1 MGGLKLSRSHAQTD
15 PGSSSPLTW
24 PDQDGLRAAFRDE
37 TLMLCHRSLRA
48 LCAIGFWIIPVFAPF
63 DYMRYPQEFTSLLW
77 VRIATAWCFGG
88 IFLILRTRWGREH
101 PQLLALLCT
110 ANAGGMLCGMMMLTG
125 GYSSHYYTGFT
136 LLLLTVPMV
145 MTWSALWTA
154 LNCVLMITGYAAI
167 SPWLLGNSAAPQL
180 ADQLS
185 TLVGTG
191 GLAVVITGL
200 RERLRWREFGTR
212 WTIAQAYHHK
222 SAFFATM
229 SHELRTPIH
238 IMIGYV
244 DMLLEEGK
252 ITLTDARQLL
262 ERVRTEGMQLHHLVS
277 DLLDFAKVEAGKMDV
292 TLEPVR
298 VAELLAEAESSF
310 KLIAEQKHLS
320 FESNCRDDVS
330 IVSDRQKL
338 HQVLN
343 NLVSNAIKFT
353 ETGGIAVDVRAFNF
367 ASGNAWDD
375 LVFLDGVNTHV
386 RRAGRTFTS
395 GVAISITDSGIGIR
409 ADDLEK
415 LAIDFQQVNSER
427 PTTDHRGTG
436 LGLSLSR
443 KLLALIGGRMAVR
456 SRYGEGT
463 TFVVL
468 LPERPAQA

>member
-1 MGGLKLSRSHAQTD
+1 MGGGLKFMRPRAQAD
-15 PGSSSPLTW
+15 AVASGALAW
-24 PDQDGLRAAFRDE
+24 PDQEELRAAFRDE
-37 TLMLCHRSLRA
+37 TLLLSHRSLRA
-48 LCAIGFWIIPVFAPF
+48 LCAIGFWILPVFAPF
-63 DYMRYPQEFTSLLW
+63 DYMRYPQAFTALLW
-77 VRIATAWCFGG
+77 LRIATAWCFGG
-88 IFLILRTRWGREH
+88 IYLALRTRWGRQH
-101 PQLLALLCT
+101 PEILALLCT
-110 ANAGGMLCGMMMLTG
+110 AAAGGMLCGMMMLTG
-125 GYSSHYYTGFT
+125 GYSSHYFTGFT

-154 LNCVLMITGYAAI
+154 LMSVLMALGYAAI
-167 SPWLLGNSAAPQL
+167 SPWILGAEGAPNL

-191 GLAVVITGL
+191 GLAVVITAL

-252 ITLTDARQLL
+252 ITALDARALL

-292 TLEPVR
+292 NLESVR
-298 VAELLAEAESSF
+298 VAELLAEAEASF

-320 FESNCRDDVS
+320 FASTCNDDVS

-367 ASGNAWDD
+367 ANGYNWDD

-386 RRAGRTFTS
+386 RRARPFSS

-415 LAIDFQQVNSER
+415 LAIDFQQVNNEH
-427 PTTDHRGTG
+427 PAAELRGTG

-443 KLLALIGGRMAVR
+443 KLLALIGGRIAVR

-468 LPERPAQA
+468 LPERPVSA

>member
-1 MGGLKLSRSHAQTD
+1 LV
-15 PGSSSPLTW
+15 
-24 PDQDGLRAAFRDE
+24 
-37 TLMLCHRSLRA
+37 LCHRSLRA
-48 LCAIGFWIIPVFAPF
+48 LCAIGFWILPVFAPF
-63 DYMRYPQEFTSLLW
+63 DYVRHPDAFESLLW
-77 VRIATAWCFGG
+77 VRIGTAWIFGG
-88 IFLILRTRWGREH
+88 VYLALRTPAGRRH

-110 ANAGGMLCGMMMLTG
+110 ASVGAMLCGMMMLTG
-125 GYSSHYYTGFT
+125 GYSSHYYTGFS

-145 MTWSALWTA
+145 MTWSALWTT
-154 LNCVLMITGYAAI
+154 LMCVMLTAGYAAA
-167 SPWLLGNSAAPQL
+167 SPWLLTPFDATRL
-180 ADQLS
+180 ADQIS

-191 GLAVVITGL
+191 VLAIVVTGL

-222 SAFFATM
+222 SAFFATL

-244 DMLLEEGK
+244 DMLLEEAQ
-252 ITLTDARQLL
+252 LSHVDARQLL

-292 TLEPVR
+292 NLEPVR
-298 VAELLAEAESSF
+298 VAELLSEAEASF

-320 FESNCRDDVS
+320 FASTCADDVL

-367 ASGNAWDD
+367 ANGGSWDD
-375 LVFLDGVNTHV
+375 LVFLDGVNTPV
-386 RRAGRTFTS
+386 RRASRGFNR
-395 GVAISITDSGIGIR
+395 GIAISVTDSGIGIR
-409 ADDLEK
+409 PSDVEK
-415 LAIDFQQVNSER
+415 LAIDFQQVAGGR
-427 PTTDHRGTG
+427 PVTDLRGTG

-443 KLLALIGGRMAVR
+443 KLLAVIGGRMAVR
-456 SRYGEGT
+456 SRYGEGS

-468 LPERPAQA
+468 LPERPA